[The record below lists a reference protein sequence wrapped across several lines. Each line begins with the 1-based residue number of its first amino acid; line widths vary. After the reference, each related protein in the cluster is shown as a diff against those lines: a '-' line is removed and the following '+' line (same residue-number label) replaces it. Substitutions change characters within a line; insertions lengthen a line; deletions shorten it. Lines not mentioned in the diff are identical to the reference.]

1 MRNRVKCMNQL
12 IIFCLDLLFPVCVC
26 VSLTFTY
33 TNLACISI
41 SYYFSLVVCFVSIC
55 VCVCALLISVKY
67 GMIAYFLA
75 IVWISMMKYEICIC
89 REAETYINIFV

>member
-1 MRNRVKCMNQL
+1 
-12 IIFCLDLLFPVCVC
+12 VCVC
-26 VSLTFTY
+26 PSLSLILTLHVFLLAIILALLSVSFQY
-33 TNLACISI
+33 
-41 SYYFSLVVCFVSIC
+41 